1 MHDGLFQHR
10 GGQSPAGEVL
20 LATVLDEAPG
30 DVVAEPLPV
39 FLFGVSQ
46 GLLAPRRSP
55 GCRRSRVRS
64 IWERTGGGVWKTT
77 DGGETWFN
85 ITDGQFA
92 TGSVGAVGVADSNP
106 NVIYVGTGSACIRGN
121 VSPGVGIYKSTDA
134 GRSWSHA
141 GLDDAGQIGR
151 VIVHPTD
158 PDIV

>member
-1 MHDGLFQHR
+1 MSHKGSR
-10 GGQSPAGEVL
+10 TTAV
-20 LATVLDEAPG
+20 T
-30 DVVAEPLPV
+30 
-39 FLFGVSQ
+39 GVSQ
-46 GLLAPRRSP
+46 EPRTFYM
-55 GCRRSRVRS
+55 GG
-64 IWERTGGGVWKTT
+64 TGGGVWKTT